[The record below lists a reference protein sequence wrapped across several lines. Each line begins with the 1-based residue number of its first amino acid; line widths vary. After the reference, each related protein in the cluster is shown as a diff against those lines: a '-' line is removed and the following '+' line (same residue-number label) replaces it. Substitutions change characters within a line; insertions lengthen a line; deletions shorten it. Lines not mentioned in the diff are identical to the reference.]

1 MIAAQRLFYRTAY
14 RLMQV
19 EALLRRSGYTLR
31 DDGSWKPPPVR
42 CGRHRDDSDGGDAA
56 DE

>member
-1 MIAAQRLFYRTAY
+1 MGADPDDPAY
-14 RLMQV
+14 RLMKV

-42 CGRHRDDSDGGDAA
+42 CGRHRDDSEGGDAA